1 MGKEIIKSSYSIL
14 SQRRYLF
21 TDVRHIHCG
30 ELEWYSPDGNLLPLT
45 APPEPPVDAHA
56 KTGFVPHG
64 IRLTCHPA
72 AKTDRLPEG
81 TPCAARE
88 GHGGNPVWREQLS
101 SQISSLENSC
111 EKAW

>member
-1 MGKEIIKSSYSIL
+1 MSAYSIL

-64 IRLTCHPA
+64 VRLTCHPA
-72 AKTDRLPEG
+72 GKPEIS
-81 TPCAARE
+81 ARE
-88 GHGGNPVWREQLS
+88 GEPVVVQFKLRSAELFGFEWT
-101 SQISSLENSC
+101 
-111 EKAW
+111 